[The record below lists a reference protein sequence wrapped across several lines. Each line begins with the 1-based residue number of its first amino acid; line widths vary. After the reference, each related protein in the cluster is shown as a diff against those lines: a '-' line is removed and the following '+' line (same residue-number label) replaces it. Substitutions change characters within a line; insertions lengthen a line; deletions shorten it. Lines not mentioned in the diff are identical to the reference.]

1 MLSIHQFGNAMDVAK
16 KYEIKGLGFSRGAK
30 CIFENVSFDV
40 ESASIT
46 AIIGPSGIG
55 KTTLLK
61 LMSGLLEPD
70 SGTVEFDG
78 VDLQQLSRKQL
89 FSTRKKMGMLFQSGA
104 LFTDLSVYENVAFP
118 LREHTEH
125 SENDIR
131 TIVMTKLEA
140 VNLADSATLMP
151 SQLSGG
157 MTRRAALARAL
168 ALEPD
173 VLLYDEPFVG
183 QDPLTK
189 STLVR
194 LIDRLNKQLNV
205 TSILVSHD
213 VPEVMILADYVYLL
227 DNNTIVAQ
235 GTPNQMRESQNPLV
249 QRFLQPTTADVL
261 KEPC

>member
-1 MLSIHQFGNAMDVAK
+1 MDVAK
-16 KYEIKGLGFSRGAK
+16 KYKIKGLGFSRGTK
-30 CIFENVSFDV
+30 RIFENVSIDV

-70 SGTVEFDG
+70 TGTVEFDG
-78 VDLQQLSRKQL
+78 ENLQQLSRKQL
-89 FSTRKKMGMLFQSGA
+89 FDTRKKMGMLFQSGA
-104 LFTDLSVYENVAFP
+104 LFTDLSVFDNVAFP
-118 LREHTEH
+118 LREHTRS
-125 SENDIR
+125 SEQQIHDL
-131 TIVMTKLEA
+131 VMTKLEA
-140 VNLADSATLMP
+140 VNLADSAALMP

-194 LIDRLNKQLNV
+194 LIHRLNKQLNV

-213 VPEVMILADYVYLL
+213 VPEVMMLADYVYLL
-227 DNNTIVAQ
+227 DQKTIVAQ
-235 GTPNQMRESQNPLV
+235 GTPQQLRESEQPQV
-249 QRFLQPTTADVL
+249 QRFLQPVTADVL
-261 KEPC
+261 EDFS